1 MMRTAFASFA
11 LTLLMTSAQ
20 AQVVVEPA
28 ALTLRLAKCEVTCLA
43 LAPKGDR
50 ILIGTDKGAELW
62 DIQSAKKVQTFV
74 YNEDGSSTVYHAAF
88 NENGEYVVLIGHS
101 GKRVVG
107 DVKNGKMDRVLNTYT
122 WLPDPRAVKA
132 MGFDMK
138 NSTFDRFY
146 QQLQAKHGDITA
158 RSGAKGIVE
167 FSDATGQV
175 VQTLTFPENKDQ
187 HHKAPCLFM
196 DGQFVTG
203 TDDGRVLFYTLK

>member
-1 MMRTAFASFA
+1 MMRTAFASIA
-11 LTLLMTSAQ
+11 LTLLLTNAQ

-28 ALTLRLAKCEVTCLA
+28 ALTMRLAKCEVTCLA

-167 FSDATGQV
+167 FSDVTGQV

>member
-1 MMRTAFASFA
+1 MMRTAFASIA
-11 LTLLMTSAQ
+11 LTLLLTNAQ

-146 QQLQAKHGDITA
+146 QQMQAKHG
-158 RSGAKGIVE
+158 
-167 FSDATGQV
+167 
-175 VQTLTFPENKDQ
+175 
-187 HHKAPCLFM
+187 
-196 DGQFVTG
+196 
-203 TDDGRVLFYTLK
+203 

>member
-1 MMRTAFASFA
+1 MMRT
-11 LTLLMTSAQ
+11 TLLSIGIAALAIGAK
-20 AQVVVEPA
+20 AQVVTEPA
-28 ALTLRLAKCEVTCLA
+28 AVTLRLAKCEVTCLA

-74 YNEDGSSTVYHAAF
+74 YSEDGSSTVYHAAF

-107 DVKNGKMDRVLNTYT
+107 DVKNGKMDRVLNTYN

-132 MGFDMK
+132 MGLDMK

-146 QQLQAKHGDITA
+146 QQTQAKHSDVTA
-158 RSGAKGIVE
+158 KAGAKGIVE
-167 FSDATGQV
+167 FSDAAGKV

>member
-1 MMRTAFASFA
+1 MMRTAFASIA
-11 LTLLMTSAQ
+11 LTLLLTNAQ

-158 RSGAKGIVE
+158 RSGAKGTVE

>member
-1 MMRTAFASFA
+1 MMRTAFASIA
-11 LTLLMTSAQ
+11 LTLLLTNAQ

-167 FSDATGQV
+167 FSDVTGQV
-175 VQTLTFPENKDQ
+175 VQPLTFPENKDQ

>member
-1 MMRTAFASFA
+1 MRTAFASIA
-11 LTLLMTSAQ
+11 LTLLLTNAQ

-167 FSDATGQV
+167 FSDVTGQV

>member
-1 MMRTAFASFA
+1 MMRTVFTSFV

-28 ALTLRLAKCEVTCLA
+28 AITLRLAKCEITCLA

-50 ILIGTDKGAELW
+50 LLIGTDKGAELW

-74 YNEDGSSTVYHAAF
+74 YNEDGSTAAYHVAF
-88 NENGEYVVLIGHS
+88 NDNGEYVVVIGHS

-132 MGFDMK
+132 MGLDMK

-146 QQLQAKHGDITA
+146 QQTQAKHGDVTA
-158 RSGAKGIVE
+158 KAGAKGIVE
-167 FSDATGQV
+167 FSDGSGKV
-175 VQTLTFPENKDQ
+175 VQTIHFPENKDQ
-187 HHKAPCLFM
+187 HHKAPCLFI

>member
-1 MMRTAFASFA
+1 MRTAFASFA

>member
-1 MMRTAFASFA
+1 MMRTAFASIA
-11 LTLLMTSAQ
+11 LTLLLTNAQ

-167 FSDATGQV
+167 FSDANGKV

>member
-1 MMRTAFASFA
+1 MMRTAFASIA
-11 LTLLMTSAQ
+11 LTLLLTNAQ

-167 FSDATGQV
+167 FSDVTGQV